1 MHSFNPL
8 EKIEQAEQEK
18 VFVEQE
24 ADAWFN
30 RNPAVVEP
38 VAANHRVLKAL
49 NSIELPSEGCLLD
62 IGGAT
67 GSVSAGFLRDHPKW
81 KVRVVEPSAKAIAAG
96 KQAFPKLDFAQGSIS
111 QREGMPWIDS
121 DVVIVS
127 GVFCV
132 VDRNVL
138 TQAIANVDAALK
150 NGGLL
155 VISDFDSPS
164 LRANPYKHYPGLF
177 TYKQD
182 YAEIFRTL
190 GTYQL
195 ISRQSSKFDGLS
207 SGDISDPYDLQWVT
221 VVLCKD
227 TCGRYFQYHK

>member
-1 MHSFNPL
+1 MHTFDPL
-8 EKIEQAEQEK
+8 EKIDQEK
-18 VFVEQE
+18 VFLEQE

-30 RNPAVVEP
+30 RNPSVVQLAP
-38 VAANHRVLKAL
+38 SNHRVLEAL
-49 NSIELPSEGCLLD
+49 NCVKLPSEGCLLD

-67 GSVSAGFLRDHPKW
+67 GSVSAGFLRDHPDW
-81 KVRVVEPSAKAIAAG
+81 IVRVVEPSAEAITAG
-96 KQAFPKLDFAQGSIS
+96 KQAFPELEFAQGSIS
-111 QREGMPWIDS
+111 QREGMPWNDS
-121 DVVIVS
+121 DIVVVS

-132 VDRNVL
+132 VDRNLL
-138 TQAIANVDAALK
+138 TQAVANVDAALK

-164 LRANPYKHYPGLF
+164 LRANPYKHYEGLF

-182 YAEIFRTL
+182 YAEIFRAL
-190 GTYQL
+190 GTYQV
-195 ISRQSSKFDGLS
+195 ISRQSSKFEGLS

-227 TCGRYFQYHK
+227 TYGRYFRDKK